1 MKVYKTKDN
10 KYMVYLSFE
19 VIKQLGL
26 KGEEEMDFFK
36 FSDKAFL
43 FAKKEDITKLLL
55 GTTSSISAGPAP
67 AAPIGMQ
74 VKKVDITQDEI
85 AVLKK
90 LDTLRYTNRTP
101 ANVAKI
107 LNEGEKK
114 VLQGL
119 INKRVVWLFKDK
131 GSYSISKDIYDKFLM
146 RNKGTSVPM
155 QTKQET
161 QTISKVAIAPKVAT
175 APIKIENE
183 NVTKL
188 ENDGFVVLPT
198 DAEAS
203 SLSLAVEDSIRSGK
217 VLGIRAFNKKFYIVL
232 RAFFDRNSGG
242 IIKELKDG
250 PKNVSELVKRTGLK
264 EDGIRA
270 MLYLLSEQG
279 DVSER
284 RKDVFT
290 LI

>member
-1 MKVYKTKDN
+1 MKIYKFKD
-10 KYMVYLSFE
+10 KFVVYLPFE

-26 KGEEEMDFFK
+26 KGEEEVDFFR

-43 FAKKEDITKLLL
+43 FAKKEDITNLLMVTKT
-55 GTTSSISAGPAP
+55 GVSAGPAP
-67 AAPIGMQ
+67 VGQAPP
-74 VKKVDITQDEI
+74 KKVEITQEEVV
-85 AVLKK
+85 VLKK
-90 LDTLRYTNRTP
+90 LDTLRYANRTP
-101 ANVAKI
+101 ANVSKI

-119 INKRVVWLFKDK
+119 VNKRVVWLFKPK
-131 GSYSISKDIYDKFLM
+131 GSYSISKEIYDKFLM
-146 RNKGTSVPM
+146 RR
-155 QTKQET
+155 
-161 QTISKVAIAPKVAT
+161 APPASS
-175 APIKIENE
+175 APAKKEVVE
-183 NVTKL
+183 APQKM
-188 ENDGFVVLPT
+188 VVLPVKINNANVDKLEIDGYIVLPT
-198 DAEAS
+198 EAEAS

-217 VLGIRAFNKKFYIVL
+217 VLGIRAFNKKFYVVL
-232 RAFFDRNSGG
+232 RAFFDKNSDKV
-242 IIKELKDG
+242 IKELKGG
-250 PKNVSELVKRTGLK
+250 PKKVDELVKSTGLK